1 MNSREIVKTI
11 YKNAINIIKGWEDND
26 WNKPDSWVSIGV
38 SLAEIIDKYDEIDG
52 NIKKQI
58 VIETIIQII
67 SDKNIFKNID
77 LDDRKKVI
85 GIVKLI
91 LPTSLDFIIMAT
103 KGEININVPIP
114 FKKICCCLSKDKK
127 TKN

>member
-1 MNSREIVKTI
+1 MDCRIIVKNI
-11 YKNAINIIKGWEDND
+11 YKNAINIINGWFDND
-26 WNKPDSWVSIGV
+26 WNKPDSWVSLGV

-52 NIKKQI
+52 KIKKQI

-77 LDDRKKVI
+77 LDDREKVI
-85 GIVKLI
+85 SVVKLI

-103 KGEININVPIP
+103 KGEFKINTPNL
-114 FKKICCCLSKDKK
+114 CCCISK
-127 TKN
+127 KNK